1 MDNWF
6 FETVTRA
13 TMGRLVARPSQVRY
27 IGGATTPPP
36 MAVTQAEI
44 AALIA
49 NDREEAHEDACDALY
64 AIEALQS
71 TATWQVLPL
80 SVRRQLCASH
90 ALLGGIADELAGA

>member
-1 MDNWF
+1 
-6 FETVTRA
+6 
-13 TMGRLVARPSQVRY
+13 
-27 IGGATTPPP
+27 

-44 AALIA
+44 AALIS
-49 NDREEAHEDACDALY
+49 NDREEAHEDALDAY
-64 AIEALQS
+64 HAIEALQS